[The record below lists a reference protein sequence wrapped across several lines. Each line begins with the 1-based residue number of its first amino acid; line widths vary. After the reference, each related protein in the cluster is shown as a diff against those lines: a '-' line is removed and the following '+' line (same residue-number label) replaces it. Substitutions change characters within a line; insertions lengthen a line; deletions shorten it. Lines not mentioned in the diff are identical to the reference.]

1 MKKTTYKIW
10 DLIKDAAKKYGKDD
24 PIKLAGTTAYFTIF
38 AIAPILIIII
48 SVLGIFLGE
57 ESISSKLYAEINN
70 LVGKE
75 SAEFIREIVDNY
87 QSQEKGIIGTII
99 GIVIFLVASTTFF
112 TILQNSLNYIW
123 RIKVKPKNNILK
135 ALKDRL
141 LSFGLILSLG
151 FIMLVSLLIDAAI
164 SFVKNYLT
172 DLFPDITLV
181 LIQAANIIISFA
193 ITTFIFA
200 IIYKFLPDAKIRWR
214 VTWIGALIT
223 ASLFFLGKFLIG
235 LALGST
241 NVGALYGTAGS
252 VVLFLLWVFYSSII
266 LFFGAEVTLMYSL
279 KFDRDIIPKN
289 YAVRF
294 EIDEVKENEDN
305 N

>member
-10 DLIKDAAKKYGKDD
+10 DLIKDAGKKYSKDD

-99 GIVIFLVASTTFF
+99 GIAIFLVASTTFF
-112 TILQNSLNYIW
+112 TVLQNSLNFVW
-123 RIKVKPKNNILK
+123 RIKAKPKNNFLK
-135 ALKDRL
+135 AMKDRL

-181 LIQAANIIISFA
+181 LIQAANILISFA
-193 ITTFIFA
+193 ITTLIFA

-214 VTWIGALIT
+214 VTWVGALIT
-223 ASLFFLGKFLIG
+223 AALFFLGKFLIG
-235 LALGST
+235 LALGNT
-241 NVGALYGTAGS
+241 NIGALYGTAGS

-279 KFDRDIIPKN
+279 KFDRDIVPEN

-294 EIDEVKENEDN
+294 EIDEVKEQQ
-305 N
+305 